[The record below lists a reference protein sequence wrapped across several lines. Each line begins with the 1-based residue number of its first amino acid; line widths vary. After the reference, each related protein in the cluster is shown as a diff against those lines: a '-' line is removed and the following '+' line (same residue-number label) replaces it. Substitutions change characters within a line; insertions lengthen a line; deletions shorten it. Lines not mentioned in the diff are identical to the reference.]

1 MLIKLQNVPAGTV
14 CHDEPRPV
22 RISVAM
28 MAGNEA
34 HFIADAIRSAAW
46 ADEVVVLDTGSTD
59 GTDAIAAELGA
70 FVTREPWRTVD
81 LGDGLRSIDDFA
93 ACRNRSME
101 LCTGEWIVLLDA
113 DERFE
118 GGENIRAL
126 LETLPDCV
134 TWGAMA
140 LDHVDRPELAQV
152 MTRLFRRQ
160 VGPFYQH
167 RIHER
172 VVDRLRRQGHV
183 TVPSE
188 AARVIH
194 LGGRLDVRAEHRRDE
209 RNWRI
214 IQRCLADDP
223 NDVHALSYAVI
234 MLDDAKRHAEAEVL
248 ARHAFGLC
256 NDATPERHRIVQSLC
271 EFASRR
277 GGPRAVLRVLEA
289 AFLRWSPNSDC
300 VAAYGLAQWQAGEP
314 EAAQTIRSALQA
326 GDVSATMRL
335 QCERALARL
344 AEVAHAAE

>member
-1 MLIKLQNVPAGTV
+1 MLLKLQNVPPDTV
-14 CHDEPRPV
+14 CHDQPRPV
-22 RISVAM
+22 RVSVAM
-28 MAGNEA
+28 MVGNEA

-46 ADEVVVLDTGSTD
+46 ADEVVLLDTGSTD

-70 FVTREPWRTVD
+70 KVTREEWRTVD
-81 LGDGLRSIDDFA
+81 LGDGLRSVDDFA
-93 ACRNRSME
+93 ACRNRSIE
-101 LCTGEWIVLLDA
+101 LCSGDWVVLLDA

-118 GGENIRAL
+118 DGDALRAVI
-126 LETLPDCV
+126 ETLPDCV

-140 LDHVDRPELAQV
+140 LDHVGRPELAQV

-160 VGPFYQH
+160 DGPIYQH

-183 TVPSE
+183 TIPRE
-188 AARVIH
+188 AARVVH
-194 LGGRLDVRAEHRRDE
+194 LGGKLDVRAKYRRDE

-234 MLDDAKRHAEAEVL
+234 MLDDSGRKAEAEVL

-289 AFLRWSPNSDC
+289 AFMRWEPNSDC
-300 VAAYGLAQWQAGEP
+300 VAAYGLAQWQANEP
-314 EAAQTIRSALQA
+314 EAEATIRAALQA
-326 GDVSATMRL
+326 DDLTTTMRL

-344 AEVAHAAE
+344 SEVANAAE